1 MFLLLFLWQVAYLCG
16 SYTLQNEDISAQT
29 AYFVEELQEEEDLA
43 DGLLGGIDFEETED
57 AEDDFELI
65 STSYLFS
72 TQKSWAE
79 ISLIERLDPKEHFQN
94 PFSPP
99 EMIA

>member
-65 STSYLFS
+65 STSYFFS
-72 TQKSWAE
+72 TQKSWAD
-79 ISLIERLDPKEHFQN
+79 ISLIERLDPKVHFQN

>member
-57 AEDDFELI
+57 GEDDFDLV
-65 STSYLFS
+65 STCYVFK
-72 TQKSWAE
+72 TQKSLPE
-79 ISLIERLDPKEHFQN
+79 ITLIERLNPKVHFQN

-99 EMIA
+99 EMIG